1 MASSI
6 SPSIAPGS
14 DDSILKN
21 QPSVVGAELN
31 ILAGSVEHLAGTTFS
46 HLRIAVPPGTDP
58 QAVIAA
64 LRAQGAD
71 ARLTRPEELEAR
83 R

>member
-1 MASSI
+1 MARSVPSST
-6 SPSIAPGS
+6 
-14 DDSILKN
+14 
-21 QPSVVGAELN
+21 VVGAELN